1 MRQGASSRRQSG
13 FSLIELAIVLVIVG
27 LLIGGGIAALTAT
40 TEQTRRSEARR
51 QLDHVREALY
61 GFAMSNGRL
70 PCPDTDDPP
79 DGEEDASA
87 SCDDNGGALPW
98 VDLGLGRRDPWG
110 YPLYYRVDDASPDFA
125 DPSADSDNP
134 AFDLGDSADLVV
146 VDGDGTNIVTSAP
159 AVVLSFGP
167 QGGQV
172 WTDSG
177 FTCPAAGTAT
187 GFSADEQENC
197 DDDNGFVAAEYR
209 PPDAGSS
216 PTNPGD
222 GRFDDVVVWLP
233 LPVLKSRMVDAGL
246 LP

>member
-1 MRQGASSRRQSG
+1 MRPGVPSRRQSG

-27 LLIGGGIAALTAT
+27 LLIGGGIATLTAT

-51 QLDHVREALY
+51 QLEHVREALY

-70 PCPDTDDPP
+70 PCPDANFPP
-79 DGEEDASA
+79 DGQEDTGGGTCSQA
-87 SCDDNGGALPW
+87 GGALPW

-110 YPLYYRVDDASPDFA
+110 SPLHYRVDVNLPNFA
-125 DPSADSDNP
+125 DPGADSGNP
-134 AFDLGDSADLVV
+134 AFNLGHSANLKV
-146 VDGDGTNIVTSAP
+146 VDGNGSNIVTSAP

-172 WTDSG
+172 WTGGSP
-177 FTCPAAGTAT
+177 FCTPAPA
-187 GFSADEQENC
+187 GFSSDELENC
-197 DDDNGFVAAEYR
+197 DDNNNFVAAEYR
-209 PPDAGSS
+209 PPDAA
-216 PTNPGD
+216 D
-222 GRFDDVVVWLP
+222 DRFDDVVIWLP